1 MEKVNALGLACP
13 VPIIRAKKA
22 LQNNDQIQI
31 LVDNEMAVQNLKK
44 MADQLGYNYD
54 AKKNGDQY
62 AIEITKGA
70 EKGNDDETAPSVTNE
85 TTDLPA
91 GRIDPAD
98 THSLRLSEGYIVAVN
113 TDVMGHGD
121 DKLGALLIT
130 QDAQSV
136 EDLEELKQQG
146 VKVLACGTCVDYYG
160 LKDQIK
166 VAEITDMFH
175 IVELLRKAQRVVR
188 P

>member
-121 DKLGALLIT
+121 DKLGAL
-130 QDAQSV
+130 
-136 EDLEELKQQG
+136 
-146 VKVLACGTCVDYYG
+146 
-160 LKDQIK
+160 
-166 VAEITDMFH
+166 
-175 IVELLRKAQRVVR
+175 
-188 P
+188 